1 MPGAQPVNVRP
12 YRYAPTQKTE
22 IEKQLK
28 EMLQLGII
36 RPSIRPYTSPVLLVK
51 KKDGTWHFCVDY
63 RHLNAVTVKNK
74 HPLPIVDEL
83 IDELTGA
90 RWFSKLD
97 FRSGYHQI
105 CISEQD
111 THKIE
116 FKTHNGLYESLVL
129 YSGRSRN
136 DQTFF

>member
-1 MPGAQPVNVRP
+1 M
-12 YRYAPTQKTE
+12 E
-22 IEKQLK
+22 
-28 EMLQLGII
+28 LGISV
-36 RPSIRPYTSPVLLVK
+36 RT
-51 KKDGTWHFCVDY
+51 T
-63 RHLNAVTVKNK
+63 HLNAVTVKNK
-74 HPLPIVDEL
+74 HHLPIVDEL

-116 FKTHNGLYESLVL
+116 FKTHHGLYESLVL
-129 YSGRSRN
+129 YSGGSRN